1 MSPRGERTLGLREW
15 RGNGKRQEESGEN
28 GEMPGYVR
36 GQAAALSD
44 SRLFPEC

>member
-1 MSPRGERTLGLREW
+1 M
-15 RGNGKRQEESGEN
+15 

-44 SRLFPEC
+44 SRLWGEVRLFPEC